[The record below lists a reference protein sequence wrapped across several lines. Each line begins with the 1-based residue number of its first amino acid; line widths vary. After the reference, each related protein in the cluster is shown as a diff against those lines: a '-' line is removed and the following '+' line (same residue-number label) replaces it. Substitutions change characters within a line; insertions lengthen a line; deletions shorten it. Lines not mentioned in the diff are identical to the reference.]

1 MDAPDRPAPTPRRR
15 RVSFGRL
22 VVTAERWW
30 DARWAGRGDR
40 TPRNFRI
47 VAHLGHAGPSR
58 TIVRGR
64 VLDNVEPAA
73 AVGGEGLRAALR
85 RTLARF
91 LTRELPGVPLRIRV
105 GDATV
110 ELESDADGYLDV
122 VLDTGQPASA
132 GPWTDAVVEL
142 AGPYRGVQGAHRTP
156 VPVRV
161 PGPRVTFGVISDID
175 DTIVHT
181 GAQRA
186 LAMTLRTFTGSELT
200 RTAMPG
206 APELYQALAHGA
218 SGDADNPVFYV
229 SSSPWNLH
237 GFLTSFLA
245 HRGFPLGPLLLRDL
259 LGTGEHRTHAT
270 GKLTSIEEI
279 LSTHPDLRFVLLGD
293 SGQHD
298 PEIYA
303 EAVRRYPGRI
313 LAVYIR
319 EVRLNP
325 LDGRVESVQEGWD
338 DTVPFV
344 LAADSAAIARHA
356 AETGLIAPD
365 AVASVTD
372 ASAAEQP
379 MTGVR
384 MPRSRT

>member
-1 MDAPDRPAPTPRRR
+1 MDAADRTAATRPPHRRR
-15 RVSFGRL
+15 LTFGRL
-22 VVTAERWW
+22 VVAAERWW
-30 DARWAGRGDR
+30 DGRWSDRGER

-47 VAHLGHAGPSR
+47 VAHLGHASASHSV
-58 TIVRGR
+58 VRGR
-64 VLDNVEPAA
+64 VLDNAEPAA
-73 AVGGEGLRAALR
+73 AVRGEGVGAALR
-85 RTLARF
+85 RTMARF
-91 LTRELPGVPLRIRV
+91 LTRELAGVPLRIRV
-105 GDATV
+105 GDTTV
-110 ELESDADGYLDV
+110 ELETDAEGYLDV
-122 VLDTGQPASA
+122 RLDSGLPASA
-132 GPWTDAVVEL
+132 GPWAEAVVEL

-206 APELYQALAHGA
+206 APELYRALAHGA

-229 SSSPWNLH
+229 SSSPWNLY
-237 GFLTSFLA
+237 GFLRSFLE

-259 LGTGEHRTHAT
+259 LGTGEDRTHAT
-270 GKLTSIEEI
+270 GKLAGIAEI
-279 LSTHPDLRFVLLGD
+279 LSTHPDLRVVLLGD

-319 EVRLNP
+319 EVRLDP
-325 LDGRVESVQEGWD
+325 LDGRVETVQAGWD

-356 AETGLIAPD
+356 AELGLIGADD
-365 AVASVTD
+365 AATVTGATVA
-372 ASAAEQP
+372 EH
-379 MTGVR
+379 
-384 MPRSRT
+384 

>member
-1 MDAPDRPAPTPRRR
+1 MDAPARRTGR
-15 RVSFGRL
+15 RTRFSFGRL
-22 VVTAERWW
+22 IVTAERWA
-30 DARWAGRGDR
+30 DARWSDRGHR
-40 TPRNFRI
+40 TPKNFRI
-47 VAHLGHAGPSR
+47 VPHLGHAGVEG
-58 TIVRGR
+58 TVVRGR
-64 VLDNVEPAA
+64 VLNNADPAA
-73 AVGGEGLRAALR
+73 AVRGESVRAALR

-105 GDATV
+105 GEATTELATDA
-110 ELESDADGYLDV
+110 EGYLDV
-122 VLDTGQPASA
+122 RLDSGQPPSA
-132 GPWTDAVVEL
+132 GPWVDAVVEL
-142 AGPYRGVQGAHRTP
+142 ARPFRGLQGPHRTT

-175 DTIVHT
+175 DTILHT

-186 LAMTLRTFTGSELT
+186 LAMTVRTFTGSEMT
-200 RTAMPG
+200 RTPMPG
-206 APELYQALAHGA
+206 APELYRALAAGA
-218 SGDADNPVFYV
+218 SGADDNPVFYV

-237 GFLTSFLA
+237 GFLRSFLEL
-245 HRGFPLGPLLLRDL
+245 RGFPLGPLLLRDF
-259 LGTGEHRTHAT
+259 LGTGERRTHAT

-279 LSTHPDLRFVLLGD
+279 LSTHAGLQFLLLGD

-319 EVRLNP
+319 EVRLDP
-325 LDGRVESVQEGWD
+325 LDGRVERVQENWD

-356 AETGLIAPD
+356 AELGLIGAD
-365 AVASVTD
+365 AVASVTG
-372 ASAAEQP
+372 AAVAE
-379 MTGVR
+379 R
-384 MPRSRT
+384 

>member
-1 MDAPDRPAPTPRRR
+1 MNAPDRTNKQRRTR
-15 RVSFGRL
+15 FSFGRL
-22 VVTAERWW
+22 ALAAEHWW
-30 DARWAGRGDR
+30 DTRGSGHGDR
-40 TPRNFRI
+40 TPKNFRI
-47 VAHLGHAGPSR
+47 VPHLGHAG
-58 TIVRGR
+58 TVRAVVRAR
-64 VLDNVEPAA
+64 VLDNAEPAA
-73 AVGGEGLRAALR
+73 AVRGEGIRPALR

-105 GDATV
+105 GGATA
-110 ELESDADGYLDV
+110 ELETDAEGYVDVRLDRG
-122 VLDTGQPASA
+122 LPPTA
-132 GPWTDAVVEL
+132 GPWADAVVEL
-142 AGPYRGVQGAHRTP
+142 AAPYRGVQRPHRTT

-161 PGPRVTFGVISDID
+161 PGPRVTFGVISDVD

-186 LAMTLRTFTGSELT
+186 LAMTVRTFTGSELT

-206 APELYQALAHGA
+206 APELYRALAAGA
-218 SGDADNPVFYV
+218 MGNADNPVFYV

-237 GFLTSFLA
+237 GFLTSFLE
-245 HRGFPLGPLLLRDL
+245 HRGFPLGPLLLRDF
-259 LGTGEHRTHAT
+259 LGTGERRTHAT
-270 GKLTSIEEI
+270 GKLAGIQEVLT
-279 LSTHPDLRFVLLGD
+279 THPYLRFVLLGD

-319 EVRLNP
+319 EVRLDP
-325 LDGRVESVQEGWD
+325 LDGRVERVQEDWD

-356 AETGLIAPD
+356 AELGLIGPD
-365 AVASVTD
+365 AVASVTG
-372 ASAAEQP
+372 AAVAEQ
-379 MTGVR
+379 
-384 MPRSRT
+384 

>member
-1 MDAPDRPAPTPRRR
+1 MDAPDRRTATGTRRR
-15 RVSFGRL
+15 TRFLFGRL
-22 VVTAERWW
+22 VVVAESWW
-30 DARWAGRGDR
+30 DARLSRQGER

-47 VAHLGHAGPSR
+47 VPHLGHAGALR
-58 TIVRGR
+58 TVVRAR
-64 VLDNVEPAA
+64 VLDNIEPAA
-73 AVGGEGLRAALR
+73 AVRGEGLRPALR

-91 LTRELPGVPLRIRV
+91 LTRELPGVPLRIRI
-105 GDATV
+105 GDTTV
-110 ELESDADGYLDV
+110 ELETDAEGYLDV
-122 VLDTGQPASA
+122 RLDGGLPPSA
-132 GPWTDAVVEL
+132 GPWADAVVEL
-142 AGPYRGVQGAHRTP
+142 AAPYRGVAAPHRTT

-161 PGPRVTFGVISDID
+161 PGPRVTFGVISDVD

-206 APELYQALAHGA
+206 APELYRALAAGV

-245 HRGFPLGPLLLRDL
+245 HRGFPLGPLLLRDF

-270 GKLTSIEEI
+270 GKLAGIEEI
-279 LSTHPDLRFVLLGD
+279 LSIHPYLRFVLLGD

-303 EAVRRYPGRI
+303 EAVRRHPGRI

-319 EVRLNP
+319 EVRLDP
-325 LDGRVESVQEGWD
+325 LDGRVETVRAGWD
-338 DTVPFV
+338 DSVPFV

-356 AETGLIAPD
+356 AELGLIGPD
-365 AVASVTD
+365 AAQSVTGVT
-372 ASAAEQP
+372 AAEH
-379 MTGVR
+379 
-384 MPRSRT
+384 

>member
-1 MDAPDRPAPTPRRR
+1 MDALDRTAATGARRR
-15 RVSFGRL
+15 TRFSFGRL
-22 VVTAERWW
+22 VVAVEHWW
-30 DARWAGRGDR
+30 DTTWSHRGDR
-40 TPRNFRI
+40 TPKNFRI
-47 VAHLGHAGPSR
+47 VPHLGHAGAER
-58 TIVRGR
+58 TVVRGR
-64 VLDNVEPAA
+64 VLDNAEPAA
-73 AVGGEGLRAALR
+73 AVRGEGAGAALR

-91 LTRELPGVPLRIRV
+91 LTRELRGVPLRIRV
-105 GDATV
+105 GTVTV
-110 ELESDADGYLDV
+110 ELDTDAEGYLDV
-122 VLDTGQPASA
+122 RLDGGLPPSA
-132 GPWTDAVVEL
+132 GPWAEAVVEL
-142 AGPYRGVQGAHRTP
+142 AAPYRGVQGTHRTP

-186 LAMTLRTFTGSELT
+186 LAMTVRTFTGSELT

-206 APELYQALAHGA
+206 APELYRALARGA

-237 GFLTSFLA
+237 GFLTAFLEQ
-245 HRGFPLGPLLLRDL
+245 RSFPLGPLLLRDL

-270 GKLTSIEEI
+270 GKLASIEEI
-279 LSTHPDLRFVLLGD
+279 LATHPDMRFVLLGD

-298 PEIYA
+298 PEMYA

-319 EVRLNP
+319 EVRLDP
-325 LDGRVESVQEGWD
+325 LDGRVETVRAGWD

-356 AETGLIAPD
+356 ADVGLIGPDAAATVTGL
-365 AVASVTD
+365 T
-372 ASAAEQP
+372 AAEH
-379 MTGVR
+379 
-384 MPRSRT
+384 